1 MSETAVAET
10 IFNANTQKS
19 LHKGKFFL
27 TLHSLRKYGA
37 MAEGLGTG
45 LQNLLQQFE
54 SAWHLQKKSSRK
66 RALFFYD
73 CLETLHVVLSVA
85 NILRM
90 CGFSYFLCM
99 FVTFQQ

>member
-1 MSETAVAET
+1 
-10 IFNANTQKS
+10 
-19 LHKGKFFL
+19 
-27 TLHSLRKYGA
+27 

-73 CLETLHVVLSVA
+73 CLETFFLRLFGDITRGFICCKYFKNVRFFVFFVYVCNLS
-85 NILRM
+85 
-90 CGFSYFLCM
+90 
-99 FVTFQQ
+99 T

>member
-1 MSETAVAET
+1 
-10 IFNANTQKS
+10 
-19 LHKGKFFL
+19 
-27 TLHSLRKYGA
+27 

-73 CLETLHVVLSVA
+73 CLETLHVVLFVA
-85 NILRM
+85 K
-90 CGFSYFLCM
+90 YFKNVRF
-99 FVTFQQ
+99 FVFFVYVCNLSTIVRNFF